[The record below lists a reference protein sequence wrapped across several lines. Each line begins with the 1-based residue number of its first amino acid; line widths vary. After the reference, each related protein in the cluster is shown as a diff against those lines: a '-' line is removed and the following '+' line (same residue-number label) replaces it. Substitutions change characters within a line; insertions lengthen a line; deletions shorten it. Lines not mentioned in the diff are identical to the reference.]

1 MNITADTTKINTKS
15 TSDPL
20 LERYQLKHLT
30 LRNRLMSSAHAPGY
44 IEERMP
50 KQRYRLYH
58 QEKAKGGLGLTMF
71 GGSSTVSAD
80 SPAAFAQIDL
90 SQDAVTPWLKQL
102 AEGVHDEGAAIMCQ
116 LTHLGRRTRFDV
128 EHWLPPVA
136 PMSLAERPHGSV
148 PAQLLDADIKRIL
161 HDYGRAVYR
170 CAEAGLD
177 GIELMAY
184 GHLIDQFWTPA
195 FNQRN
200 DEFGGDLNGRLEFT
214 YRLLDT
220 IRQYVGPEFIVGLRM
235 TGDDFLYPKPE
246 QSGIQGLNET
256 ACLDIAKALE
266 ATAQLDFFN
275 FVGGHLTT
283 DMGLADCIPPM
294 GNPSSPY
301 LNLAGRMKK
310 ELNLAVLHATRV
322 TDVATARH
330 AIASGL
336 VDVIGMTRG
345 HMADPHIVNKII
357 AGQEHRIRPCV
368 GAGYCLDRLHEMGEA
383 LCMHNVATGREAELP
398 HIIVTSSEP
407 NKRVVVAGAGV
418 AGLEAARVA
427 ASRGHQVIVL
437 EATSKVGG
445 QINIASRAKRRQ
457 EISAVS
463 EWLYGECEALG
474 VQFKFDTWADADTV
488 HSYRPHMVIVATG
501 GFPLELPIKSGADLV
516 TGTWDIL
523 TGQVKSAKDVLL
535 YDEIGSHVGFSCA
548 EFMLQN
554 GAKNL
559 EIMSPHR
566 HIGRE
571 VGDVNF
577 PHYLR
582 GLYTLKARITPDWEL
597 VKVVK
602 KLAQLEATL
611 WNEYS
616 NLYQTRT
623 VDQIV
628 VENGTQV
635 NDELFCQL
643 APMSRNLGQV
653 DFTGLRQNQPQLLNL
668 NANGSYYMYR
678 IGDAWAGR
686 NVHAALYDALRLLKD
701 Y

>member
-1 MNITADTTKINTKS
+1 MQN
-15 TSDPL
+15 DPL
-20 LERYQLKHLT
+20 LQSYQLKHLT
-30 LRNRLMSSAHAPGY
+30 LRNRMMSSAHSPGY
-44 IEERMP
+44 IDDRMP
-50 KQRYRLYH
+50 KDRYRLYH

-90 SQDAVTPWLKQL
+90 SQDAVTPWLKKL
-102 AEGVHDEGAAIMCQ
+102 AQGVHDEGAAIMCQ

-136 PMSLAERPHGSV
+136 PMASAERPHGSV
-148 PAQLLDADIKRIL
+148 PAQLLECDIERIIQ
-161 HDYGRAVYR
+161 DYSHAVYR

-184 GHLIDQFWTPA
+184 GHLIDQFWTPE
-195 FNQRN
+195 FNQR
-200 DEFGGDLNGRLEFT
+200 DDQYAGDMEGRLEFT
-214 YRLLDT
+214 YRLLAT
-220 IRQYVGPEFIVGLRM
+220 IRQSVGPDFIVGIRM
-235 TGDDFLYPKPE
+235 TGDDFLR
-246 QSGIQGLNET
+246 QSNAENGGKQGLDEE
-256 ACLDIAKALE
+256 ACLSLAKALQS
-266 ATAQLDFFN
+266 TNQLDFFN

-294 GNPSSPY
+294 GNASAPY
-301 LNLAGRMKK
+301 LNLAGRLKQQ
-310 ELNLAVLHATRV
+310 LQLPVLHATRV

-330 AIASGL
+330 AITSGL

-383 LCMHNVATGREAELP
+383 LCMHNVATGREAQLP
-398 HIIVTSSEP
+398 HLIATSSAP
-407 NKRVVVAGAGV
+407 NKRVVVVGAGV

-427 ASRGHQVIVL
+427 ASRGHKVVVI
-437 EATSKVGG
+437 EATNKVGG
-445 QINIASRAKRRQ
+445 QINLAALAQRRQ
-457 EISAVS
+457 EMQSVSA
-463 EWLYGECEALG
+463 WIYGECEALG
-474 VQFKFDTWADADTV
+474 VEFIFDTWAEADTISAY
-488 HSYRPHMVIVATG
+488 HPDMVIIATG
-501 GFPLELPIKSGADLV
+501 GFPLELPIAAGADLV
-516 TGTWDIL
+516 TGAWDIL
-523 TGQVKSAKDVLL
+523 SGQVKPGQEVLF
-535 YDEIGSHVGFSCA
+535 YDETGTHVGMSCA

-554 GAKNL
+554 GTRNL
-559 EIMSPHR
+559 ELVSPHR

-582 GLYTLKARITPDWEL
+582 GLYTLNARITPDWEL
-597 VKVVK
+597 VKVVRETVK
-602 KLAQLEATL
+602 SQGSQLNVTQLKATL

-616 NLYQTRT
+616 NLYQTRV
-623 VDQIV
+623 VDQVV

-635 NDELFCQL
+635 NDALFHQL
-643 APMSRNLGQV
+643 MPMSRNLGQV
-653 DFTGLRQNQPQLLNL
+653 DFSGLRQNQPQLLEL
-668 NANGSYYMYR
+668 NANGSYYVYR

>member
-1 MNITADTTKINTKS
+1 MHQ
-15 TSDPL
+15 DPL
-20 LERYQLKHLT
+20 LQSFTLKHLT

-44 IEERMP
+44 IEDRMP

-90 SQDAVTPWLKQL
+90 SQDVVTPWLKQL
-102 AEGVHDEGAAIMCQ
+102 AQGVHDQGAGIMCQ

-136 PMSLAERPHGSV
+136 PTALAERPHGSV
-148 PAQLLDADIKRIL
+148 PAQLLEADIKRIL
-161 HDYGRAVYR
+161 QDYSSAVYR

-184 GHLIDQFWTPA
+184 GHLIDQFWTPK
-195 FNQRN
+195 FNQRE
-200 DEFGGDLNGRLEFT
+200 DVFGGNLHGRLEFT
-214 YRLLDT
+214 YRLFDS
-220 IRQYVGPEFIVGLRM
+220 IRQSVGNDFIVGIRM
-235 TGDDFLYPKPE
+235 TGDDFLFHSDAENKAK
-246 QSGIQGLNET
+246 QGLNED
-256 ACLDIAKALE
+256 ACLTIADALQ
-266 ATAQLDFFN
+266 ATGQLDFFN

-294 GNPSSPY
+294 GSASSPY
-301 LNLAGRMKK
+301 LNLAGRLKQH
-310 ELNLAVLHATRV
+310 LQLPVLHATRV

-330 AIASGL
+330 AVASGL

-345 HMADPHIVNKII
+345 HMADPHIVNKIK

-368 GAGYCLDRLHEMGEA
+368 GAGYCLDRLHALGEA

-398 HIIVTSSEP
+398 HVIATSTKP
-407 NKRVVVAGAGV
+407 NKRVVIAGAGV

-427 ASRGHQVIVL
+427 ASRGHQVTVI
-437 EATSKVGG
+437 EATNQEGG
-445 QINIASRAKRRQ
+445 QLNLASQPQRRQ
-457 EISAVS
+457 EMQAVS
-463 EWLYGECEALG
+463 GWLYGECQALG
-474 VQFKFDTWADADTV
+474 VQFEFDTWADADV
-488 HSYRPHMVIVATG
+488 VLAYDPDMVIVATG
-501 GFPLELPIKSGADLV
+501 GFPLELPIKAGQELLTS
-516 TGTWDIL
+516 TWDIL
-523 TGQVKSAKDVLL
+523 TGQVKPASRVLL
-535 YDEIGSHVGFSCA
+535 HDETGTHVGMGCA
-548 EFMLQN
+548 EFMLQK
-554 GAKNL
+554 GTTEL
-559 EIMSPHR
+559 EIVAPHR

-582 GLYTLKARITPDWEL
+582 GLYALGARLTPDWEL
-597 VKVVK
+597 VKVASQG
-602 KLAQLEATL
+602 AQLEATL

-616 NLYQTRT
+616 NTYQTRL
-623 VDQIV
+623 VDQVV

-635 NDELFCQL
+635 NDDVFQQL
-643 APMSRNLGQV
+643 SPQSRNLGQI
-653 DFTGLRQNQPQLLNL
+653 DLSGLRQNTPALLEL
-668 NANGSYYMYR
+668 NKVGKFYLYR

-686 NVHAALYDALRLLKD
+686 SVHAALYDALRLLKD

>member
-1 MNITADTTKINTKS
+1 MSATR
-15 TSDPL
+15 DPL
-20 LERYQLKHLT
+20 LESYQLKHLT

-44 IEERMP
+44 IEDRMP

-71 GGSSTVSAD
+71 GGSSTVSVD

-102 AEGVHDEGAAIMCQ
+102 AQGVHDEGAAIMCQ

-136 PMSLAERPHGSV
+136 PMALAERPHGSV
-148 PAQLLDADIKRIL
+148 PAQLLDGDIKRIL

-184 GHLIDQFWTPA
+184 GHLIDQFWTPE
-195 FNQRN
+195 FNQRDDN
-200 DEFGGDLNGRLEFT
+200 FAGDLNGRLEFT
-214 YRLLDT
+214 YRLFET
-220 IRQYVGPEFIVGLRM
+220 IRQSVGSDFIVGIRM
-235 TGDDFLYPKPE
+235 TGDDFLRNSDAENGGK
-246 QSGIQGLNET
+246 QGLDEA
-256 ACLDIAKALE
+256 ACLAV
-266 ATAQLDFFN
+266 ATALQATNQLDFFN
-275 FVGGHLTT
+275 FVGGHLTS

-301 LNLAGRMKK
+301 LNLSGRLKQQ
-310 ELNLAVLHATRV
+310 LDLPVFHATRV

-383 LCMHNVATGREAELP
+383 LCMHNVATGREAQLP
-398 HIIVTSSEP
+398 HIITTSSAP
-407 NKRVVVAGAGV
+407 NKQVVVAGAGV

-437 EATSKVGG
+437 EATNKVGG
-445 QINIASRAKRRQ
+445 QVNVASRAKRRQ
-457 EISAVS
+457 EILSVS
-463 EWLYGECEALG
+463 EWLYGECVALG
-474 VQFKFDTWADADTV
+474 VEFKFDTWADADTV
-488 HSYRPHMVIVATG
+488 HTYQPHMVIVATG
-501 GFPLELPIKSGADLV
+501 GFPLELPIKSGSDLV
-516 TGTWDIL
+516 TGTWDIF
-523 TGQVKSAKDVLL
+523 TGQTKPAQEVLL
-535 YDEIGSHVGFSCA
+535 YDETGSHAGISCA

-554 GAKNL
+554 GAQNL
-559 EIMSPHR
+559 EIVAPHR
-566 HIGRE
+566 HIGRN

-582 GLYTLKARITPDWEL
+582 GLYTLNARITPDWEL

-602 KLAQLEATL
+602 KTTQLEATL

-623 VDQIV
+623 VDQVV

-635 NDELFCQL
+635 NDELFHQL
-643 APMSRNLGQV
+643 APMSRNLGRV
-653 DFTGLRQNQPQLLNL
+653 DFVGLRENQPKLLDL
-668 NANGSYYMYR
+668 NASGSYYIYR

>member
-1 MNITADTTKINTKS
+1 MNTNA
-15 TSDPL
+15 DPL

-44 IEERMP
+44 IEDRMP

-80 SPAAFAQIDL
+80 SPAAFSQIDL
-90 SQDAVTPWLKQL
+90 SQDIVTPWLKQL
-102 AEGVHDEGAAIMCQ
+102 AQSVHDEGAAIMCQ

-136 PMSLAERPHGSV
+136 PMAFAERPHGSL
-148 PAQLLDADIKRIL
+148 PAQILKGDIKRIL
-161 HDYGRAVYR
+161 RDYSSAVYR

-177 GIELMAY
+177 GVELMAY
-184 GHLIDQFWTPA
+184 GHLIDQFWTPE

-200 DEFGGDLNGRLEFT
+200 DNFAGGLEGRLEFT
-214 YRLLDT
+214 YQLLEH
-220 IRQYVGPEFIVGLRM
+220 IRGSVGNDFIVGIRM
-235 TGDDFLYPKPE
+235 TGDDFLCHSDPQNGGKK
-246 QSGIQGLNET
+246 GLDEI
-256 ACLDIAKALE
+256 ACLKVAKALQQ
-266 ATAQLDFFN
+266 TNQLDFFN

-301 LNLAGRMKK
+301 LNLAGRLKAQ
-310 ELNLAVLHATRV
+310 LDLPVLHATRV

-330 AIASGL
+330 AVASGL

-368 GAGYCLDRLHEMGEA
+368 GAGFCLDRLHEMGEA
-383 LCMHNVATGREAELP
+383 LCMHNVATGREAQLP
-398 HIIVTSSEP
+398 HIIASSNHP

-418 AGLEAARVA
+418 AGLEAARVL
-427 ASRGHQVIVL
+427 ASRGHKVTVL
-437 EATSKVGG
+437 EATDKIGG
-445 QINIASRAKRRQ
+445 QMNIASRAKRRQ
-457 EISAVS
+457 EMSSVS
-463 EWLYGECEALG
+463 QWLYSECEVLG
-474 VQFKFDTWADADTV
+474 VQFKFDTWADAQVVEGYKPD
-488 HSYRPHMVIVATG
+488 MVVVATG
-501 GFPLELPIKSGADLV
+501 GFPLELSIDSDPELITSSWDVLTGHVKPSNDVLFYDE
-516 TGTWDIL
+516 TGTH
-523 TGQVKSAKDVLL
+523 
-535 YDEIGSHVGFSCA
+535 IGMSCA

-554 GAKNL
+554 GAQNL
-559 EIMSPHR
+559 ELVSPHR
-566 HIGRE
+566 HVGRE

-582 GLYTLKARITPDWEL
+582 GLYTLNACITPDWEL

-602 KLAQLEATL
+602 KAAGLDATL

-623 VDQIV
+623 VDQVV

-635 NDELFCQL
+635 NDELFHQL
-643 APMSRNLGQV
+643 LPTSRNLGEV
-653 DFTGLRQNQPQLLNL
+653 DFEGLRKNQIQLLDL
-668 NANGSYYMYR
+668 NPHGSFYLYR

-686 NVHAALYDALRLLKD
+686 NVHAALYDALRMLKD